1 MEKAIWVGG
10 PTSLSVSTSPPNHQ
24 PRRTNLLRAQSLGED
39 ALFTG
44 PSRDWWWK

>member
-10 PTSLSVSTSPPNHQ
+10 PTSLSVSTSLPNHQ

-39 ALFTG
+39 AVFTG
-44 PSRDWWWK
+44 PSRD